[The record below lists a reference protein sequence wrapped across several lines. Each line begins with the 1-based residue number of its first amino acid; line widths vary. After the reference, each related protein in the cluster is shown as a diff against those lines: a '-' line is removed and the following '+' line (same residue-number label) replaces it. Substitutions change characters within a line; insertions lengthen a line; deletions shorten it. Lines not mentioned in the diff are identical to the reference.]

1 MDLGQGLVWELVGEG
16 SQERI
21 AQECQV
27 GQEVWVA
34 AAGAIF
40 FHERIPPPV
49 IADFHT
55 APVATNQ
62 LEPMAG
68 TVLAGRRTGQVKN
81 SSSMVDDQAI
91 WLEVWQEDDY
101 RGSRWPASCW
111 ELSPGPFPL
120 DACPRR
126 ASLG

>member
-1 MDLGQGLVWELVGEG
+1 MDLGQGLVWELVREG
-16 SQERI
+16 GQERI
-21 AQECQV
+21 AQECHV

-49 IADFHT
+49 SADFHT

-68 TVLAGRRTGQVKN
+68 TVLAGRRAGQVKN
-81 SSSMVDDQAI
+81 SSSMMDEQAI
-91 WLEVWQEDDY
+91 WLEVWQEDD
-101 RGSRWPASCW
+101 
-111 ELSPGPFPL
+111 
-120 DACPRR
+120 
-126 ASLG
+126 